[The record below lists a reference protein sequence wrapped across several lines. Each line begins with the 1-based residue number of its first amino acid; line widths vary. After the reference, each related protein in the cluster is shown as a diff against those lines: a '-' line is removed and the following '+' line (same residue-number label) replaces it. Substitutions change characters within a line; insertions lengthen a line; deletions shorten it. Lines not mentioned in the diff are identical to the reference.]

1 MRMKESEGGR
11 PGKKHKGREGKW
23 VRRKEGGREGGR
35 KERREVLEGVR
46 ARVRG
51 KERESKR
58 KGRI

>member
-1 MRMKESEGGR
+1 MGQ
-11 PGKKHKGREGKW
+11 
-23 VRRKEGGREGGR
+23 KEGRWEGGR